1 MIKIPNCVNCIHAQV
16 CSKKEDLQNLIS
28 MIDPF
33 VDEEATEDTN
43 SPAVAAEKFG
53 FGLSLTCPNY
63 FEGFNGMWRQKP
75 LDIDC

>member
-16 CSKKEDLQNLIS
+16 CSKKDDLQVLTM
-28 MIDPF
+28 MIDPII
-33 VDEEATEDTN
+33 DDDTEDTN

-53 FGLSLTCPNY
+53 FSLSLTCPNY

-75 LDIDC
+75 LDID